1 MMGPFRIRVRLGA
14 FGRRAIAALV
24 LGRKARVDCFRT
36 IADLLESGFEL
47 ERALDVTVRAQRGQG
62 RGHPRGR
69 AARRLHGRVQHSH
82 RRSMHG
88 VRLMKPSFA
97 FALVI
102 WAYLAPVFPWL
113 DARRAVIDP
122 RLVLALLGAAAL
134 WRYLSPDGNSPWTP
148 WTGMALGIAA
158 VALPIMAA
166 QWLGRR
172 WPLYPGDA
180 MMLGAFGFLLGPI
193 GLAWTMLL
201 GSAFSLAYRV
211 WLQRRRGRRIRKGLV
226 PLGPGM
232 TAGAAVVFLFVNFGV
247 AFAAGEP
254 PLHGVPPLLGV
265 PAVSVTP
272 APVMVS
278 PLPDIAPDIEP
289 RGAPLP
295 ATELAPAGTP
305 LPDAIATRDLAF
317 EQRDAVSLPAALRR
331 LTSLSGIATA
341 IEERPARIAGGMAI
355 LADAPPIR
363 LVRRGALAGLLD
375 RLAVLSGYDW
385 TWRDGTIVFYRYWDT
400 DQRAAAARLADQ
412 VDKAPPDGSWI
423 VEAGAHKTLR
433 GVLESWAREAGWIL
447 VWNAPR
453 DYAVGSGPEQAGNA
467 VFRGGFLEAV
477 DQLLAGDATRRTLSV
492 LAYKANRHLVIG
504 DAGAA
509 GR

>member
-1 MMGPFRIRVRLGA
+1 MTDIMMAGLSSGLVLA
-14 FGRRAIAALV
+14 AMAALAV
-24 LGRKARVDCFRT
+24 
-36 IADLLESGFEL
+36 
-47 ERALDVTVRAQRGQG
+47 
-62 RGHPRGR
+62 
-69 AARRLHGRVQHSH
+69 
-82 RRSMHG
+82 
-88 VRLMKPSFA
+88 
-97 FALVI
+97 
-102 WAYLAPVFPWL
+102 L

-122 RLVLALLGAAAL
+122 RLVLALLAAAAL
-134 WRYLSPDGNSPWTP
+134 WRYPGPGGNNPWTP
-148 WTGMALGIAA
+148 WAGMALGIAA

-180 MMLGAFGFLLGPI
+180 MMLGAFGFLLGPV

-232 TAGAAVVFLFVNFGV
+232 TAGAALVFLSVNFGV

-254 PLHGVPPLLGV
+254 PLRGV
-265 PAVSVTP
+265 PAVTVTP
-272 APVMVS
+272 APVTIS
-278 PLPDIAPDIEP
+278 PLPGIAPDMAPNIEP
-289 RGAPLP
+289 GGAPLP

-317 EQRDAVSLPAALRR
+317 EQREPVSLPAALRR

-355 LADAPPIR
+355 LPDAPPIR

-385 TWRDGTIVFYRYWDT
+385 TWRDETIVFYRYWDT
-400 DQRAAAARLADQ
+400 DQRAAGAGSADGADEAATGD
-412 VDKAPPDGSWI
+412 SWI

-447 VWNAPR
+447 VWNAAR
-453 DYAVGSGPEQAGNA
+453 DYAVGSGPKQAGNA

-509 GR
+509 GP

>member
-1 MMGPFRIRVRLGA
+1 MTDLMMAGLSSGLVLA
-14 FGRRAIAALV
+14 AMAALAV
-24 LGRKARVDCFRT
+24 
-36 IADLLESGFEL
+36 
-47 ERALDVTVRAQRGQG
+47 
-62 RGHPRGR
+62 
-69 AARRLHGRVQHSH
+69 
-82 RRSMHG
+82 
-88 VRLMKPSFA
+88 
-97 FALVI
+97 
-102 WAYLAPVFPWL
+102 L

-122 RLVLALLGAAAL
+122 RLVLALLAAAAV
-134 WRYLSPDGNSPWTP
+134 WRYLSPGGNSPWTP
-148 WTGMALGIAA
+148 WTGIALGIAA
-158 VALPIMAA
+158 VALPIMIA
-166 QWLGRR
+166 QWRGRR

-180 MMLGAFGFLLGPI
+180 MMLGAFGFLLGPV

-232 TAGAAVVFLFVNFGV
+232 TAGAAVVFLSVNFGV

-254 PLHGVPPLLGV
+254 PLHGVP
-265 PAVSVTP
+265 AVMVTP
-272 APVMVS
+272 VPVTVS
-278 PLPDIAPDIEP
+278 PLPDIAPGTAPSIEP
-289 RGAPLP
+289 GGAPLP

-305 LPDAIATRDLAF
+305 LPDAIANRDLAF

-355 LADAPPIR
+355 LPDAPPIR
-363 LVRRGALAGLLD
+363 LVRRGDLAGLLD

-400 DQRAAAARLADQ
+400 DQRAAGANSANGVDEAA
-412 VDKAPPDGSWI
+412 PDGSWI

-433 GVLESWAREAGWIL
+433 GVLENWAREAGWIL

-453 DYAVGSGPEQAGNA
+453 DYAVGSGPEQAGSA

-504 DAGAA
+504 DAGAP